1 MRIAAL
7 SLVLVAGAFAAA
19 ESATGPDLVRRRE
32 YFHLLRPGVAMAEIA
47 ADLGP
52 PDSVTEGTTTYRLD
66 VGRVDLT
73 EQDGLL
79 ASADHRDPGQGTEA
93 SSLYHAAAGAL
104 RPSATEL
111 DERDRRMVAR
121 DFLRLDRWGAA
132 SLRTDRHPTG
142 LVFLLRDGY
151 VVLEEVSPLM
161 GAEGAFANLI
171 ARATVHRGGETHT
184 VWRLF
189 DVWARVRPSYL
200 SPELLAAREATL
212 TREGHLSAAKLARK
226 LGDSDGHMG
235 SGRHFDQYYLHD
247 GLLVLSPGAGVKHL
261 GQPGLDEPMTLAQW
275 LQARRAGKNAR

>member
-104 RPSATEL
+104 RPSATFQFQEAAEL
-111 DERDRRMVAR
+111 
-121 DFLRLDRWGAA
+121 
-132 SLRTDRHPTG
+132 ST
-142 LVFLLRDGY
+142 
-151 VVLEEVSPLM
+151 SP
-161 GAEGAFANLI
+161 GRIHCPSFNNGES
-171 ARATVHRGGETHT
+171 TVHQ
-184 VWRLF
+184 
-189 DVWARVRPSYL
+189 RVAATRSQA
-200 SPELLAAREATL
+200 ELVE
-212 TREGHLSAAKLARK
+212 
-226 LGDSDGHMG
+226 D
-235 SGRHFDQYYLHD
+235 
-247 GLLVLSPGAGVKHL
+247 
-261 GQPGLDEPMTLAQW
+261 LAQ
-275 LQARRAGKNAR
+275 